1 MHHSLCQQCQAEFR
15 AHLVRGARGLF
26 LKFLFILFIVTGY
39 ERVAWSCS
47 SDYISVDKKKAFREC
62 ARQAEAYARTVVSP
76 SVCRGHCRDSSWLFC
91 VSPSLSPW
99 SPSQASKDME
109 EKGRRLQGEKKAVE
123 TPKEIKLL
131 AYALGRGA
139 LLLSLE

>member
-1 MHHSLCQQCQAEFR
+1 
-15 AHLVRGARGLF
+15 
-26 LKFLFILFIVTGY
+26 
-39 ERVAWSCS
+39 
-47 SDYISVDKKKAFREC
+47 
-62 ARQAEAYARTVVSP
+62 
-76 SVCRGHCRDSSWLFC
+76 
-91 VSPSLSPW
+91 
-99 SPSQASKDME
+99 ME